1 MALKPS
7 HHSEKVSLYQQWQPQ
22 HRIWRRYR
30 WYFPQKRTA
39 AKGIFSPELMMTS
52 SWSHSS
58 EGVLPLTRPS
68 HSWVPLVS
76 WLLHS
81 IFSPRALLCYTR
93 HFRLW
98 QLRHLPE
105 SILFNSSP
113 SSLAGSVHLGHP
125 WFRGVPPSA
134 EEMLSTLSILPCFVP
149 RPSFWP
155 SSLWLALLSCLLFLA
170 ETEHELFGSV
180 WVKHRTHLGIILT
193 HPHFPGSLSFSY
205 GGRHLMNN

>member
-1 MALKPS
+1 MALKATY
-7 HHSEKVSLYQQWQPQ
+7 HSEKVSLYQQWQPQ
-22 HRIWRRYR
+22 HRIRRQYR

-39 AKGIFSPELMMTS
+39 AKGIFSPELMVTS

-58 EGVLPLTRPS
+58 EGMLPLTRPS

-134 EEMLSTLSILPCFVP
+134 EGMLSTLSILPCFDP
-149 RPSFWP
+149 RPSSWP
-155 SSLWLALLSCLLFLA
+155 SSLWASTSVLPSVPSRDWAW
-170 ETEHELFGSV
+170 TIWFG
-180 WVKHRTHLGIILT
+180 LGQAQDTLGNHSNT
-193 HPHFPGSLSFSY
+193 PSLSRKLIVQWW
-205 GGRHLMNN
+205 GQALNE

>member
-1 MALKPS
+1 MALKAT

-22 HRIWRRYR
+22 HRIRRRYR

-58 EGVLPLTRPS
+58 EGMLPLTRPS

-134 EEMLSTLSILPCFVP
+134 EEMLSTLSILPCFDP
-149 RPSFWP
+149 HPSFWP
-155 SSLWLALLSCLLFLA
+155 SSLWASTSVLPSVPSRDWAWTIWFCLGQA
-170 ETEHELFGSV
+170 QDTFGNHSN
-180 WVKHRTHLGIILT
+180 T
-193 HPHFPGSLSFSY
+193 PSLSRKLIVQWW
-205 GGRHLMNN
+205 GQALNE